1 MRITKNKENSYI
13 TLKKYKRYKDTNFK
27 WSFLDFL
34 KSIFSCEE
42 AALEVTFKLVNQS
55 KSVMSCNGRHSD
67 QLLVNQSKSVMSC
80 NVRHSDQ
87 LCLCVRVSPS

>member
-67 QLLVNQSKSVMSC
+67 QL
-80 NVRHSDQ
+80 
-87 LCLCVRVSPS
+87 CLCVVKLITLTELR

>member
-27 WSFLDFL
+27 WSFLYFL

-67 QLLVNQSKSVMSC
+67 QL
-80 NVRHSDQ
+80 
-87 LCLCVRVSPS
+87 CLCVVKLITLTELRTHVKHSVDDHID